1 VTLQRQSTIRNQ
13 PERSCIA
20 CSAKNKSEALLRVRF
35 NREQLTLG
43 SGRDGRKLIGRSA
56 YVCPRAACVEKAIAK
71 RAFARSFRTNAYV
84 SDALKEQLRAAVK
97 NLNG

>member
-1 VTLQRQSTIRNQ
+1 VTLQRQSTIRHQ
-13 PERSCIA
+13 PQRTCIA
-20 CSAKNKSEALLRVRF
+20 CGAKNKPEALLRVRF

-43 SGRDGRKLIGRSA
+43 TGPDGRKLIGRSA
-56 YVCPRAACVEKAIAK
+56 YLCPRAACVEKSIAK

-84 SDALKEQLRAAVK
+84 SDALKQQLRAAVE